1 MVLMA
6 ASTTHIDWRLVL
18 SSALAL
24 LLAAVAPVRA
34 DGIGNENAPAQET
47 CGLCHGFDGVS
58 PMSKFPRLAGQK
70 ADYILKQLEDFREGR
85 RSNDGGQMSAIVT
98 EFPAEKLAEAARYF
112 AGLAPPPPVI
122 DRPDGAGG
130 ALARKLFHEGDE
142 ARGIPACA
150 GCHLPNVSRAETAH
164 APHIAAQ
171 HPDYLLK
178 QLREFAAGARNN
190 DGTGAMTSIA
200 KALSAQEIVALA
212 NFLAAMPR
220 EPSHAH

>member
-1 MVLMA
+1 MA

-24 LLAAVAPVRA
+24 LLTAVAPVRA
-34 DGIGNENAPAQET
+34 DGVGNENAPAQET

-58 PMSKFPRLAGQK
+58 PMNKFPRLAGQK

-85 RSNDGGQMSAIVT
+85 RSNDGGQMSAIIT

-112 AGLAPPPPVI
+112 AGLAPPPPVS
-122 DRPDGAGG
+122 DLPDGADG

-150 GCHLPNVSRAETAH
+150 GCHLAGGSRAEKVH
-164 APHIAAQ
+164 APHLAAQ

-178 QLREFAAGARNN
+178 QLREFADGDRDN
-190 DGTGAMTSIA
+190 DATGVMTAIA
-200 KALSAQEIVALA
+200 KTLSAQEIAALA
-212 NFLAAMPR
+212 HFLAAMPR
-220 EPSHAH
+220 EQSHAH